1 MVQTSPCSELHPY
14 PQQASSTPTSIVPSS
29 RGLGPGLPSLGV
41 WGLTTLLLCS
51 LDLGTCHH
59 THTNL
64 SDLPPPGL
72 NLLPSHPWTCS
83 LLTPGPAPFSPLDLL
98 PSHPLDLLSLLTPG
112 PALPSQPWT
121 FSLLTPWTCSLLTPG
136 PAPFSPLDLLSLL
149 TPGPA
154 PFSPLDLLSLLTP
167 GPALPCSWV
176 HPQGRM
182 LSGLGPGPQGLGHIQ
197 GAPQALLVLL
207 CLGASSPPASLYLRP
222 PKPSPGPSR
231 SQPSSGRA

>member
-83 LLTPGPAPFSPLDLL
+83 LLTPGPA
-98 PSHPLDLLSLLTPG
+98 
-112 PALPSQPWT
+112 
-121 FSLLTPWTCSLLTPG
+121 
-136 PAPFSPLDLLSLL
+136 
-149 TPGPA
+149 
-154 PFSPLDLLSLLTP
+154 
-167 GPALPCSWV
+167 LPCSWV